1 MDPIT
6 ELLLQKA
13 ARVKNWEDEE
23 SASYDLETL
32 RAEFH
37 KRLCGDKAAPEDGW
51 NGAAG
56 KKDCSKSGKVRP
68 SF

>member
-1 MDPIT
+1 MDPNT

-23 SASYDLETL
+23 SAVYDLETL

-37 KRLCGDKAAPEDGW
+37 RRLHGD
-51 NGAAG
+51 NGATHNEEQNG
-56 KKDCSKSGKVRP
+56 DP
-68 SF
+68 